1 MSASTCWSCHN
12 LLRHRLRAQ
21 ISFLQQSRRCASTNA
36 KPSLSW
42 YIDTTPS
49 TSAQLEAAE
58 RFFLTHQPRKLWTAT
73 EWRKHNDAENK
84 SLGLI
89 PEVAFLGRSNVGKSS
104 LLNALLISPALNYV
118 GPRPGKTITMHA
130 WAVSPTNPKT
140 GGAVKGLNGDME
152 TKCAVLDMPGYGHA
166 SRDDWGEEIMS
177 YLKNRKQL
185 KRAFVLVDGRH
196 GLKSGDLTMLRL
208 LRKQGIPAQVVVSK
222 CDKTSKTDGDE
233 LVRKLWNDIQEM
245 VKGPGLGLLGEVLV
259 VGSLGDGRK
268 NDTIHYDN
276 MRGVHEVQW
285 AVLRATG
292 LDKYATNLTSQAI
305 PKASTSP
312 KQTTSEEGHSAG
324 ILTKLHNP
332 PLQTQ
337 VPAPDQSHSQSPAP
351 PSSEVPFSWPAKLRK
366 PSSGVPEISAD
377 LPSPLSRTMKPM
389 NAPALPSEAAS
400 SLAGQDFADLCFM
413 LSPQS
418 SMNSGTSMRRETHN
432 KTPKTGFNRPRQ
444 QLVAKGISSVKGR
457 QVLEYREQNAQP
469 LVESHAARKSLGTSG
484 TWTGSAVGGMAD
496 LEALS
501 SRSARVG
508 GRNSVKPTAR
518 KKGTQRVEYT
528 EESSHDVLAKLGN
541 SKPAWTGSAVG
552 GMADLEAMMVRTSQ
566 PSGVGRKP
574 LKQGRRRHG

>member
-1 MSASTCWSCHN
+1 MSASTCWSCRN
-12 LLRHRLRAQ
+12 LLRPRLRAQ
-21 ISFLQQSRRCASTNA
+21 FSFLQQSRRCASTNA
-36 KPSLSW
+36 KSSLSW
-42 YIDTTPS
+42 YIDTTPP

-58 RFFLTHQPRKLWTAT
+58 SFFLTHQPRKLWTAT

-104 LLNALLISPALNYV
+104 LLNALLISPALNHV
-118 GPRPGKTITMHA
+118 GPRPGKTTTMHA

-245 VKGPGLGLLGEVLV
+245 VEGPGLGLLGEVLV

-305 PKASTSP
+305 QKASTSP
-312 KQTTSEEGHSAG
+312 KQITSEEDHSAG
-324 ILTKLHNP
+324 ILTKLHDP

-337 VPAPDQSHSQSPAP
+337 VPAPAPAP
-351 PSSEVPFSWPAKLRK
+351 PSSDVPFSWPAKLRK
-366 PSSGVPEISAD
+366 PSSGVSEISAD

-400 SLAGQDFADLCFM
+400 SLAGQDFADLLSM
-413 LSPQS
+413 VSPQS
-418 SMNSGTSMRRETHN
+418 SMNSGMSMRRETHDETL
-432 KTPKTGFNRPRQ
+432 KTAFNRPRQ

-457 QVLEYREQNAQP
+457 QVIDYREQNAP
-469 LVESHAARKSLGTSG
+469 PPVESHAARKPVVTSSS
-484 TWTGSAVGGMAD
+484 WTGSAVGGMAD

-501 SRSARVG
+501 SRSARGG
-508 GRNSVKPTAR
+508 GRNSVKPVIK
-518 KKGTQRVEYT
+518 KKGSQQRVEYT
-528 EESSHDVLAKLGN
+528 EESSHDVLAKLN
-541 SKPAWTGSAVG
+541 KSKQAWTGSAVG
-552 GMADLEAMMVRTSQ
+552 GMADLEAMMARTSQ
-566 PSGVGRKP
+566 PTGVGRKP
-574 LKQGRRRHG
+574 VKQGRRRHG